1 MLLNSA
7 KACNILRQI
16 SRSRAMRNRLAI
28 LGLLAAALWSAAA
41 VAESQGP
48 SCHDASI
55 RTALAQVG
63 LSDTQKQSIRQ
74 IMDGHQKA
82 MDGFHE
88 SERQQ
93 HQAFLQLDPTASD
106 YAAQVGDLAE
116 QAAALAAQRVQEFA
130 VIKSQVHAVLT
141 PAQRSQLG
149 TLLGNMKPQ
158 EMPPAA
164 PASN

>member
-1 MLLNSA
+1 
-7 KACNILRQI
+7 
-16 SRSRAMRNRLAI
+16 MRHRLVV
-28 LGLLAAALWSAAA
+28 LGLLAVALCSVSAAPA
-41 VAESQGP
+41 NPPCHES
-48 SCHDASI
+48 SI
-55 RTALAQVG
+55 RTALSQLD
-63 LSDTQKQSIRQ
+63 LSDAQKQSIRQ

-82 MDGFHE
+82 MNGFHE

-93 HQAFLQLDPTASD
+93 HQAFIELDPTASD
-106 YAAQVGDLAE
+106 YATQVGDLAE

-141 PAQRSQLG
+141 PAQRSRLAG
-149 TLLGNMKPQ
+149 LLAGMQGQ